1 MIKIYTIFGLFQ
13 ALKWYAQVVYDFIQ
27 QRVYENL
34 NCISLI
40 LLVFLRIMH
49 VYYDFTCSFPYYSIA
64 HTKKNRDTYFKGNF
78 IYFVAQIMICSKNMI
93 YLIYLSLL
101 KKTGELTNWNC
112 T

>member
-1 MIKIYTIFGLFQ
+1 M
-13 ALKWYAQVVYDFIQ
+13 FIM
-27 QRVYENL
+27 
-34 NCISLI
+34 ISLAAFHI
-40 LLVFLRIMH
+40 TQLL
-49 VYYDFTCSFPYYSIA
+49 TQ
-64 HTKKNRDTYFKGNF
+64 KKNRDTYFKGNF